1 VDAIEL
7 GSDTKAVLL
16 AAGLI
21 FMLALLLGVWKYRQM
36 AANPGGTAHP
46 YVDTAH
52 RAALL
57 YSFATLLVATFVELS
72 GFSTAVNLI
81 AAFAVIAF
89 FVGAIVG
96 YIWHGLTRDTENQFR
111 EGEQPPGL
119 HPFMWTLILVELT
132 GFGVLVAGFVSE
144 QIL

>member
-1 VDAIEL
+1 MEL
-7 GSDTKAVLL
+7 GGDTKAVLL

-36 AANPGGTAHP
+36 AASPEGLAHP
-46 YVDTAH
+46 YVDVAH

-57 YSFATLLVATFVELS
+57 YSFATLLVAVFVQLS
-72 GFSTAVNLI
+72 GWSEAVNLI

-89 FVGAIVG
+89 FVGALAG
-96 YIWHGLTRDTENQFR
+96 YIAHGLMRDTENQFR
-111 EGEQPPGL
+111 QGEGPPGL
-119 HPFMWTLILVELT
+119 HPFMWALIVVELA
-132 GFGVLVAGFVSE
+132 GFGVLLAGFVSE